1 MAYEILFAESVA
13 EHLGHLTA
21 AEERGCWIWVSAACV
36 LGTGRSRRSR
46 ILRGRALV
54 RGRAGAAVVQLVAD
68 SFASIFAKDA
78 HLDTLFLSDVQ
89 EAELQKVCRPF
100 FELSSV

>member
-1 MAYEILFAESVA
+1 MQRAYLARVDHGVPGSYEVA
-13 EHLGHLTA
+13 L
-21 AEERGCWIWVSAACV
+21 C
-36 LGTGRSRRSR
+36 
-46 ILRGRALV
+46 V